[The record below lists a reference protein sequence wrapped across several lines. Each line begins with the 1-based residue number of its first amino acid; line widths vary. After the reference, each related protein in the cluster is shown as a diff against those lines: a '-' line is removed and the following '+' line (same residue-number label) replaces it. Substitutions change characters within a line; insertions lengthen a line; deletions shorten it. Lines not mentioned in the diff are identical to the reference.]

1 MSADTWLE
9 DNNRYL
15 AASLQ
20 WLRLKLRGIT
30 PADTGAKP
38 VPPPATTIIEP
49 VATPPETA
57 QRSWFSRTDKTAS
70 PAVIPLP
77 SAAPPQVEI
86 DAAGSHAVLEAAA
99 SQRAA
104 AAQADPPPALPLL
117 ALRLGL
123 SDFEADTLLLCAATE
138 LDPDIGRLISAA
150 QGPGAPPY
158 PSFSLALRLF
168 DEPSWDA
175 LSPHRP
181 LRHARLLE
189 LSQPGATPLTA
200 AAVRADERIVH
211 FIKGLNDLDERLST
225 LLTSVDDTPASPL
238 SPTQQA
244 VGADLQH
251 QIEVIGNGGPVVAML
266 LGADGHSKLEAAR
279 AVCAAQRRYLYSL
292 PIESLPATPPEAE
305 QLARLWQR
313 ECALLPL
320 ALYLDADELDGP
332 QSEVAQRMRSF
343 LGRELGLVFVALR
356 EPASLRAAQVLSI
369 VIDKPTPAE
378 QRGAW
383 LQALQP
389 DLAAAEAGQGAA
401 RLASQFNL
409 NLREIGQAMALAHGQ
424 SPEGLTDRAWKSA
437 RQATLPRLNMLAQRI
452 DARATWDDLVLGDE
466 ALQSLRQIAAQV
478 RQRYRVYE
486 DWGYAR
492 KMNRGLGISALF
504 SGESGTGKTMAAE
517 VIANELDL
525 ALYRIDLSAVVSKYI
540 GETEKNLRRLFDAAE
555 TGGAILFFDEAD
567 ALFGKRSEVKDSHD
581 RYANIEINYLLQ
593 RMESF
598 SGLAILA
605 TNMRSALDTAFLRRL
620 RFVVD
625 FKYPG
630 AAERKRLWQQVILE
644 AVPKDE
650 LDFDRLARFNLSGGN
665 VASVALNAA
674 FAAAQRD
681 TRLTMPL
688 LLSSLRTELRK
699 LDKPANE
706 SEFR

>member
-1 MSADTWLE
+1 MSADTWLD

-15 AASLQ
+15 AASLH
-20 WLRLKLRGIT
+20 WLRLKLRSIV
-30 PADTGAKP
+30 PADTSAKP
-38 VPPPATTIIEP
+38 QP
-49 VATPPETA
+49 VVSDATPKPMA
-57 QRSWFSRTDKTAS
+57 PQRSWFGHSGDAPSK
-70 PAVIPLP
+70 AVIPLP
-77 SAAPPQVEI
+77 AVTPLQVEF
-86 DAAGSHAVLEAAA
+86 DPASSTAALEAAA
-99 SQRAA
+99 EQRTA

-117 ALRLGL
+117 AQRLGL
-123 SDFEADTLLLCAATE
+123 SDFEADTLLLCAACE

-150 QGPGAPPY
+150 QGPGSPPY

-181 LRHARLLE
+181 LRFARLLDIN
-189 LSQPGATPLTA
+189 QPGATPLTA
-200 AAVRADERIVH
+200 AALRADERIVH
-211 FIKGLNDLDERLST
+211 FIKGLNDLDERLSS
-225 LLTSVDDTPASPL
+225 LLTSINETPPSPL
-238 SPTQQA
+238 SASQHRVVNDLLNQMNA
-244 VGADLQH
+244 LGAGAQ
-251 QIEVIGNGGPVVAML
+251 PVVML
-266 LGADGHSKLEAAR
+266 LGADSHSKLETAR
-279 AVCAAQRRYLYSL
+279 AICDELGRYLYRL
-292 PIESLPATPPEAE
+292 PIESLPAARPETE

-332 QSEVAQRMRSF
+332 QAEGGHPMRSF
-343 LGRELGLVFVALR
+343 LGRELGIVFVALR
-356 EPASLRAAQVLSI
+356 EPASLRLAQALTI
-369 VIDKPTPAE
+369 DIDKPTPSE
-378 QRGAW
+378 QHGAW
-383 LQALQP
+383 VEALQP
-389 DLAAAEAGQGAA
+389 MLDYADAGHSAA
-401 RLASQFNL
+401 RLASQYNL
-409 NLREIGQAMALAHGQ
+409 NLRGIGLAMALAKGE
-424 SPEGLTDRAWKSA
+424 SSEGLADRAWKA
-437 RQATLPRLNMLAQRI
+437 CKQATLPRLNMLAQRI

-486 DWGYAR
+486 DWGYAK

-605 TNMRSALDTAFLRRL
+605 TNMRSALDAAFLRRL
-620 RFVVD
+620 RFVVS
-625 FKYPG
+625 FQYPG
-630 AAERKRLWQQVILE
+630 VAERRRLWQQVILP
-644 AVPKDE
+644 AVPQAD
-650 LDFDRLARFNLSGGN
+650 LDYERLARFNLSGGN

-674 FAAAQRD
+674 FAAAQRN
-681 TRLTMPL
+681 TPLTMPL

-699 LDKPANE
+699 LDKPVNE
-706 SEFR
+706 TEFR